1 MSLTK
6 ATYSMIDAPV
16 LNLRDYG
23 AVGDGIANDTAA
35 WLAFKSACATTG
47 SKGILPA
54 GNYLIDAFT
63 FDGSD
68 AGLILEGTAANAQ
81 SPSPEGPGPGRFGA
95 PIAVLRL
102 RTAGTKFVSFS
113 GAYNMTI
120 SNLAFDGNQFADNLL
135 YWDGIINNTYVTFN
149 HCSFYGATP
158 LTGVNHRYDGFNGG
172 NNIYYNYCFLSQA
185 RTFGN
190 TTGGYGIRNTN
201 GNAFLIDYISC
212 QFWGFDIGASYE
224 VGSCNLYDCAMYLT
238 QTAMIE
244 VINVAQ
250 AFIVTNFYSEQ
261 SNGSFLVTTFTA
273 GVNIA
278 RVITIINAN
287 IAANNPSLLNCQQP
301 VNIFGGTFGG
311 DIVVEPVAI
320 YGIHSVIIDSAGFPP
335 GRGITGSGAVTRTHT
350 RNTFAGN
357 VSLTTQDYGSLR
369 LAKVSASANS
379 GAVLAATN
387 QTWLNVSNSSPQ
399 NVTGLTGGLVGQEI
413 LLFFLDAN
421 TTLINSATFILQGSA
436 NVTPTAFSIIKFLGS
451 GAAPGLAPIYWNEIS
466 RSIK

>member
-16 LNLRDYG
+16 LNLQDYG

-35 WLAFKSACATTG
+35 WLAFKSACAATG

-63 FDGSD
+63 FGPAD

-102 RTAGTKFVSFS
+102 RTAGTKFVSFL

-120 SNLAFDGNQFADNLL
+120 SNLAFDGNQFANNLL
-135 YWDGIINNTYVTFN
+135 YWDGTANNTYVTFN

-158 LTGVNHRYDGFNGG
+158 LTGVVHRYDGADGG

-185 RTFGN
+185 RSFSN
-190 TTGGYGIRNTN
+190 ITGGYGIRNTN
-201 GNAFLIDYISC
+201 NNAFLIDYYAC
-212 QFWGFDIGASYE
+212 QFWGFNVGAGYE
-224 VGSCNLYDCAMYLT
+224 SGSCNLYGCAMYFIQNT
-238 QTAMIE
+238 MIQLS
-244 VINVAQ
+244 NVVQ
-250 AFIVTNFYSEQ
+250 PFIVTHFYSEQ
-261 SNGSFLVTTFTA
+261 SIGSFFTHNFTA
-273 GVNIA
+273 GVSSS
-278 RVITIINAN
+278 RPVTIINAN
-287 IAANNPSLLNCQQP
+287 INGNNPSLLNCQQP
-301 VNIFGGTFGG
+301 VNILGGFFGG
-311 DIVVEPVAI
+311 DIVVDPVATF
-320 YGIHSVIIDSAGFPP
+320 GIHSNIIDSAGFAA
-335 GRGITGSGAVTRTHT
+335 GFGITGSGAVTNTHT

-357 VSLTTQDYGSLR
+357 VSLPTQDYGSLR
-369 LAKVSASANS
+369 LAKLTDSANS
-379 GAVLAATN
+379 GAVLSATN
-387 QTWLNVSNSSPQ
+387 RTWLNVSNSSAQ

-413 LLFFLDAN
+413 LMVFLDAN

-451 GAAPGLAPIYWNEIS
+451 GAAPGLAPTYWSEIS